1 MVAIIEFPELQEGVQ
16 MNPAEETKIIVAD
29 IKMPFISMVIFMV
42 KWAIAAI
49 PAIIILFILGAIL
62 SGIFGSLFLGI
73 GV

>member
-62 SGIFGSLFLGI
+62 SGIFGRLFLGI